1 MATGHS
7 SLVTTSSRGVDLPEK
22 FHPHKLFIFP
32 KRKFGKK
39 GDERSFRRE
48 WCDQYPWLH
57 YDTKNDAAFCHLCMT
72 AAHQGKFLGSKKR
85 DPAFITKGYTY
96 WKEATTAFKKH
107 QASECH
113 REANEAIV
121 LHPKEIR
128 PIDEL
133 LSEQN
138 RAEKKC
144 NRKMFLRILQ
154 NIRFFARQGLPLRGS
169 DGDFDSN
176 FIQLLR
182 LQEADFPE
190 IQEWMSKKA
199 NKYTS
204 HDIQNEC
211 LQIMALQILRKV
223 SHNIQSSS
231 CYTIMADECTDI
243 ANKEQ
248 FTINIRWVDE
258 KMKDHEEF
266 IGLYCVDSIDAN
278 SLVRAIK
285 DCLLRLGLQISSC
298 RGQCYD
304 GASNMS
310 GSRNGV
316 ASQICS
322 EEKRA
327 LYVHCHAHA
336 LNLAVGDCIKNSK
349 VCREALETAFEICK
363 LIKFSPKRNAAFDK
377 IKAEIASDES
387 PIGGIKKLCPT
398 RWTVR
403 GNAVKSILQN
413 YRPLN
418 QLWEESLE
426 TRLEPDVKGRIL
438 GVKAQMS
445 QYNLLFGLKLCER
458 ILCITDN
465 LSKTLQTQYLSASEA
480 QQLARLTNDTLKG
493 MRTDQAFEL
502 FYQMVGRLCDET
514 ETAGPSL
521 PRKRK
526 APKRYEVGEAEG
538 YHSPT
543 VEEQYRRYYFEAI
556 DLVTHAIDE
565 RFDQPGYA
573 TYRNLEELVLK
584 AANGDGYAAE
594 LKEVTAFYGSDLK
607 VDELTTQLCIFATK
621 FASEQQTSQMATLG
635 DVFKFMQSLTVG
647 QCTFFSE
654 VCKVI
659 RLLLVLPATNAVSER
674 SFSTMRRIKSYL
686 RNTMGQARLN
696 HLMLL
701 NIHKEQLDDLDL
713 KIIANEFVRGSE
725 HRQRIFGTFL

>member
-1 MATGHS
+1 MAS
-7 SLVTTSSRGVDLPEK
+7 SLPTTPCGVPEK
-22 FHPHKLFIFP
+22 FHLHKLFVFP

-39 GDERSFRRE
+39 GEERSFRTE
-48 WCDQYPWLH
+48 WCAQYPWLH
-57 YDTKNDAAFCHLCMT
+57 YDTKDDAAFCHLCMT
-72 AAHQGKFLGSKKR
+72 AAHQRKFISSTKR

-107 QASECH
+107 QTSECH

-121 LHPKEIR
+121 LRSKEIR
-128 PIDEL
+128 PVDEL

-138 RAEKKC
+138 RAEKEC

-154 NIRFFARQGLPLRGS
+154 TIRFLARQGLPLRGK
-169 DGDFDSN
+169 DGDSDSN
-176 FIQLLR
+176 FTQLLR

-190 IQEWMSKKA
+190 IKTWLSKKA

-211 LQIMALQILRKV
+211 LQIMALHILRQV
-223 SHNIQSSS
+223 SRNIQSSC
-231 CYTIMADECTDI
+231 CYTIMADECTDVS
-243 ANKEQ
+243 NKEQ
-248 FTINIRWVDE
+248 FTINLRWVKEDLT
-258 KMKDHEEF
+258 DHEEF
-266 IGLYCVDSIDAN
+266 IGLYCVDNIDAN

-285 DCLLRLGLQISSC
+285 DCLLRLGLQISCC

-310 GSRNGV
+310 GSKNGV
-316 ASQICS
+316 ATQICS

-336 LNLAVGDCIKNSK
+336 LNLAVGDCIKHSK
-349 VCREALETAFEICK
+349 VCREALETAFEISR

-377 IKAEIASDES
+377 IKTEIASDES
-387 PIGGIKKLCPT
+387 PIGGIRTFCPT

-413 YRPLN
+413 YCPLN
-418 QLWEESLE
+418 QLWEESLK
-426 TRLEPDVKGRIL
+426 TRLDPDVKGRII

-445 QYNLLFGLKLCER
+445 LYNMLFGLKLCER

-465 LSKTLQTQYLSASEA
+465 LSKTLQTQSLSASEA
-480 QQLARLTNDTLKG
+480 QQLARLTSDTLKG

-502 FYQMVGRLCDET
+502 FFQMVEHLRNQT
-514 ETAGPSL
+514 ETAEPSL
-521 PRKRK
+521 PRRRK

-543 VEEQYRRYYFEAI
+543 VEDHYRRYYFEAI

-573 TYRNLEELVLK
+573 IYRNLEEVLIK
-584 AANGDGYAAE
+584 AANNDDYTAE
-594 LKEVTAFYGSDLK
+594 LQEVIAFYGSDLK
-607 VDELTTQLCIFATK
+607 ADELSTQLSIFTTK
-621 FASEQQTSQMATLG
+621 FTSEHQTSKKATLG
-635 DVFKFMQSLTVG
+635 DVVKFMRSLTVG
-647 QCTFFSE
+647 QRIFFSE
-654 VCKVI
+654 VCNVV
-659 RLLLVLPATNAVSER
+659 RLILVLPATNAVSER

-686 RNTMGQARLN
+686 RSTTGQARLN

-701 NIHKEQLDDLDL
+701 NIYIEKLDGLDL
-713 KIIANEFVRGSE
+713 KVIANEFVRESE
-725 HRQRIFGTFL
+725 HRQRLFGTFI